1 MFGLKVRIDL
11 VLQVRFDLQAR
22 KALVEL
28 GLGLR
33 TRGYLAVG
41 LVVVHRKAQVGL
53 DFVLQI
59 NFVVLG
65 CLLQINL
72 VGLDFVLRINL
83 VGLDFVLRINLVEDG
98 CGLARRLLR
107 THLVVVV
114 QTRFVVVVQTRLVV
128 LDQTRL
134 VVLGQNRL
142 VVLAQNRL
150 VVLGQNHLVVL
161 DQNRLVVLDQN
172 RLVVFDQNHL
182 VEISLQKTNV
192 EEQHLVD
199 RTNFACLC
207 FASFVQTGLKVVFQ
221 APADPPYLT
230 KQTFTTR
237 TFC

>member
-1 MFGLKVRIDL
+1 MC
-11 VLQVRFDLQAR
+11 FDLQAR
-22 KALVEL
+22 KALVVAL
-28 GLGLR
+28 GLQTPGR
-33 TRGYLAVG
+33 LAAG
-41 LVVVHRKAQVGL
+41 LVVAHRTVQVGL

-59 NFVVLG
+59 NFAVLG
-65 CLLQINL
+65 CLLQINF
-72 VGLDFVLRINL
+72 VGLDFVLRIT
-83 VGLDFVLRINLVEDG
+83 LVEHG

-114 QTRFVVVVQTRLVV
+114 QTRLVV
-128 LDQTRL
+128 LDQNRL

-142 VVLAQNRL
+142 VVLDQTRLVELGQNRL
-150 VVLGQNHLVVL
+150 VVLDQNRLVVIDQNRLVVL

-182 VEISLQKTNV
+182 VEINLQKTNV

>member
-1 MFGLKVRIDL
+1 MC
-11 VLQVRFDLQAR
+11 FDLQAR
-22 KALVEL
+22 KALVVAL
-28 GLGLR
+28 GLQTPGR
-33 TRGYLAVG
+33 LAAG
-41 LVVVHRKAQVGL
+41 LVVAHRTVQVGL

-59 NFVVLG
+59 NFAVLG
-65 CLLQINL
+65 CLLQINF
-72 VGLDFVLRINL
+72 VGLDFVLRIT
-83 VGLDFVLRINLVEDG
+83 LVEHG

-114 QTRFVVVVQTRLVV
+114 QTRLVV
-128 LDQTRL
+128 LDQNRL

-142 VVLAQNRL
+142 VVLDQTRL
-150 VVLGQNHLVVL
+150 VELGQNRLVVL

-182 VEISLQKTNV
+182 VEINLQKTNV